1 MIHCIRLIHGD
12 RRRERVGAE
21 SQEMAEGKA
30 EGKACEE
37 ARDRRGAR
45 QGKVCSN
52 TVDQHD
58 GLIRSIDE

>member
-1 MIHCIRLIHGD
+1 
-12 RRRERVGAE
+12 
-21 SQEMAEGKA
+21 MAEVKA
-30 EGKACEE
+30 EGKAGEE

-52 TVDQHD
+52 TVDQRD